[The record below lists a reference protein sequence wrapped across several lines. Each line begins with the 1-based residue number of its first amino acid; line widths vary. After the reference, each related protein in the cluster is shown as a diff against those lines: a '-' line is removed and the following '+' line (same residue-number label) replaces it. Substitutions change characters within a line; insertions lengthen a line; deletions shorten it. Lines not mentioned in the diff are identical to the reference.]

1 MAKFVHDDVLDG
13 ALNIVKDNCTRMTA
27 CSQQP
32 TTFTEA
38 DATYALADVTMVS
51 GDFTLADGD
60 TSGRKLTV
68 AQKSGVT
75 VDTSGSATHVA
86 LLDVANS
93 KLLYVTT
100 STSQVL
106 TSGNTM
112 TFNAWDIEIADPA

>member
-106 TSGNTM
+106 TFGNTM
-112 TFNAWDIEIADPA
+112 TFSAWDIEIADPA